1 MTVEQV
7 IQEIE
12 ALPLE
17 EQARVIRFAYRLDAQ
32 RQLTGTELSSLA
44 DRLVRSTD
52 PAEALKLREEIAR
65 GFYGGKPD
73 AVLISLRPGL
83 TVAP

>member
-32 RQLTGTELSSLA
+32 RQLSGPELASLA
-44 DRLVRSTD
+44 DRLARSSD
-52 PAEALKLREEIAR
+52 PAEALMLREEVVR

-73 AVLISLRPGL
+73 A
-83 TVAP
+83 